1 SILIHATRAWQAA
14 HRVPLPDSP
23 TSPETLCISPRLP
36 LSRNPPLSPAHGS
49 KQPPPHILRSRALR
63 RQAPLA
69 LLLPFH
75 LRPRAPSS
83 PPSPATLS
91 SSTSWA
97 PPPPS
102 PSSISCPSA
111 PSTSTCT
118 NPLPS
123 PSAAASPSP
132 SAPPWPSIPS
142 TDSGSLIAISNPR
155 ISSSTRIADFGLAA
169 RLTDDAADLP
179 PPAGTLGYLDP
190 GYVKPSDLST
200 KTDVYSFGVI
210 LFEILS
216 GRRGLDV
223 EYSPPALV
231 EWAAPLVV
239 AGKFEEI
246 WEKGA
251 EPGKG
256 REEEA
261 ARMVAE
267 VAARC
272 VREEAGARPE
282 LDEVVRCLREARKR
296 ARSRA
301 AAAAEAWRRVGKW
314 VRGLAGNRKVSD
326 VAP

>member
-1 SILIHATRAWQAA
+1 MAPNNTLRTFSAAELSAATS
-14 HRVPLPDSP
+14 DFS
-23 TSPETLCISPRLP
+23 
-36 LSRNPPLSPAHGS
+36 
-49 KQPPPHILRSRALR
+49 
-63 RQAPLA
+63 
-69 LLLPFH
+69 
-75 LRPRAPSS
+75 PSS
-83 PPSPATLS
+83 LLGRGSHS
-91 SSTSWA
+91 SVHLAVLDSGRLLA
-97 PPPPS
+97 AAKLPS
-102 PSSISCPSA
+102 PSSSPSISAHEISLLSSLPRTPFLVNLLGASSSIA
-111 PSTSTCT
+111 VVDLMPLGSLHLHLHQSP
-118 NPLPS
+118 PLPFRRRLS
-123 PSAAASPSP
+123 LALRAAMAVESLHRLGIAHRDLKPSNILLDARGRP
-132 SAPPWPSIPS
+132 
-142 TDSGSLIAISNPR
+142 
-155 ISSSTRIADFGLAA
+155 RIADFGLAA

-179 PPAGTLGYLDP
+179 LPAGTLGYLDP

-223 EYSPPALV
+223 KYSPPALV
-231 EWAAPLVV
+231 EWAAPLVA
-239 AGKFEEI
+239 AGKFEDI

-267 VAARC
+267 VATRC

-301 AAAAEAWRRVGKW
+301 AAAEAWRRVGKW
-314 VRGLAGNRKVSD
+314 VHGLAGNRKVSD